1 MTCRELSDFIG
12 DYLAGALPAEVGAQF
27 ERHLNGCSNC
37 VTYLEGY
44 RTTVEL
50 GRGAFADPDAPVPS
64 TVPEELVKAI
74 LAARR

>member
-12 DYLAGALPAEVGAQF
+12 DYLDGALPTETSEKF
-27 ERHLNGCSNC
+27 ERHLNACSNC

-44 RTTVEL
+44 RTTVDL
-50 GRGAFADPDAPVPS
+50 GRRAFEDPDAPVPA